1 MTKPVDRREL
11 IMSDEVA
18 KNGGG
23 ELSQAEKLAFAESLK
38 AEQAEKFKQR
48 KAAKAEFALA
58 DATAKTTLRDL
69 SKPGANVVPIKRDVL
84 MVASSPAPK
93 EEPKEAKAEE
103 PKAES
108 KSASK
113 EEPKAEAIKLKA
125 EGAKLPT
132 TRVRSGFSLRTFTFK
147 EARTSFEKSLA
158 ALRTFGISFSYDKF
172 RNQLLVGGHAL
183 KQLVGESIEHHIL
196 LLRAAVN
203 DRYGWEAKPEVT
215 KAAVV
220 RLCLEHSFNPV
231 LDYLDTLIWDGK
243 PRLDTWLSVYLG
255 AANDPLNRA
264 IGRKTLIAGARRV
277 REPGTKFDQI
287 VVLEGPQGTGKSTA
301 LIILAGEDYHSD
313 AEILGQSGRE
323 VMEQTTGI
331 WIYEISELEGIGKR
345 DVAHV
350 KAFARRQF
358 DRARPAY
365 GHALERRGRT
375 CIFIGTTNSK
385 DYLADETGNRSFWPV
400 VTGEIDLDALAR
412 DRDQLWAEAVVAE
425 ATGETLVID
434 RALWG
439 EAAAVVGERLPDDPW
454 QDILSKVENM
464 PNAGGS
470 LERAEG
476 YIKVTSEFLL
486 NGVLCISPVQVN
498 QNHTKRLARVM
509 ERLGWKKPP
518 NIRIGAIVAKG
529 YLKMIE

>member
-1 MTKPVDRREL
+1 MT
-11 IMSDEVA
+11 EVLA
-18 KNGGG
+18 KNGEG
-23 ELSQAEKLAFAESLK
+23 ELSQAQKLAVAERFKTQRATGVLADGRVITINMRPK
-38 AEQAEKFKQR
+38 AE
-48 KAAKAEFALA
+48 
-58 DATAKTTLRDL
+58 
-69 SKPGANVVPIKRDVL
+69 VVPIKRDVL
-84 MVASSPAPK
+84 MVATPGFNPNEMPKSEPVKIAPPVDDPEK
-93 EEPKEAKAEE
+93 PKRDWLLPMRAEK
-103 PKAES
+103 PN
-108 KSASK
+108 
-113 EEPKAEAIKLKA
+113 AEAIEQATKLKA
-125 EGAKLPT
+125 EGAKPPT
-132 TRVRSGFSLRTFTFK
+132 TGVRSGFSLRTFTFK

-158 ALRTFGISFSYDKF
+158 ALRTFGVSFSYDKF

-196 LLRAAVN
+196 LLRAGVN
-203 DRYGWEAKPEVT
+203 ERFGWEARPEVT

-220 RLCLEHSFNPV
+220 RLCLENSFNPV
-231 LDYLDTLIWDGK
+231 LDYLDSLIWDGK

-255 AANDPLNRA
+255 AANDLLNRA
-264 IGRKTLIAGARRV
+264 IGRKTLIAGTRRV
-277 REPGTKFDQI
+277 HVPGTKFDQI

-301 LIILAGEDYHSD
+301 LMILAGEDYHSD
-313 AEILGQSGRE
+313 AEILAQSGRE
-323 VMEQTTGI
+323 VMEQTTGV

-365 GHALERRGRT
+365 GHALEKRGRT
-375 CIFIGTTNSK
+375 CIFVGTTNSK

-400 VTGEIDLDALAR
+400 VTGEIDLDALRR

-425 ATGETLVID
+425 TRGETLVID

-464 PNAGGS
+464 PNADGS

-529 YLKMIE
+529 YVKMIE

>member
-1 MTKPVDRREL
+1 
-11 IMSDEVA
+11 MSEETTGAA
-18 KNGGG
+18 KNGGT
-23 ELSQAEKLAFAESLK
+23 ELSQAEKLAYAESLK

-48 KAAKAEFALA
+48 KAAKAEFAMA
-58 DATAKTTLRDL
+58 DATAETTLRDL
-69 SKPGANVVPIKRDVL
+69 SKPGGKVVPIKRDVL
-84 MVASSPAPK
+84 MVASFSPNEMPKSESVKIAP
-93 EEPKEAKAEE
+93 PVDAK
-103 PKAES
+103 P
-108 KSASK
+108 
-113 EEPKAEAIKLKA
+113 
-125 EGAKLPT
+125 GAKPPMT
-132 TRVRSGFSLRTFTFK
+132 GRVRSDFSLRSFTFK

-158 ALRTFGISFSYDKF
+158 ALRTFGVAFSYDRF

-196 LLRAAVN
+196 MLRSEVN
-203 DRYGWEAKPEVT
+203 KQYGWEAKPEVT

-220 RLCLEHSFNPV
+220 RLCLEHAFNPV
-231 LDYLDTLIWDGK
+231 LDYLDGLEWDGK
-243 PRLDTWLSVYLG
+243 PRLDTWLTVYLG
-255 AANDPLNRA
+255 AADDRLNRA
-264 IGRKTLIAGARRV
+264 IGRKTLIAAARRV
-277 REPGTKFDQI
+277 RRPGIKFDQI
-287 VVLEGPQGTGKSTA
+287 LVLEGPQGTGKSTA
-301 LIILAGEDYHSD
+301 LIILATEDYHSD
-313 AEILGQSGRE
+313 AEILSQSGRE
-323 VMEQTTGI
+323 VMEQTTGV

-385 DYLADETGNRSFWPV
+385 DYLADETGNRTFWPV
-400 VTGEIDLDALAR
+400 VTGEIDLDALKR
-412 DRDQLWAEAVVAE
+412 DRDQLWAETVVAE

-434 RALWG
+434 KELWS

-454 QDILSKVENM
+454 QDILAGVETM

-509 ERLGWKKPP
+509 ERLGWEKPP
-518 NIRIGAIVAKG
+518 NIRIGTRVGKG
-529 YLKMIE
+529 YVKIIK